1 MKKFF
6 FKLSLQELI
15 FLALVIAIKIILSRF
30 SFGPT
35 YVKVGLGFIGSVAL
49 GYFFGPIWGA
59 VGGGISDLASSAL
72 FGNEGGFFIGFTLTA
87 MLGPMIYGFF
97 FYRKPIKI
105 WRIIVASLLVTIF
118 VNVLLNTVWL
128 HFIYKMS
135 FTAALTARL
144 LKEVIVP
151 WIQMIIIFFVLN
163 GLQRVNARREKLEKS
178 RM

>member
-1 MKKFF
+1 
-6 FKLSLQELI
+6 
-15 FLALVIAIKIILSRF
+15 LALVIAIKIILSRF